1 MFVLTTLTTVALQ
14 QMFGGQFSVLEEVAQ
29 TVFSP
34 RVPLPLFHLVL
45 LPGLA
50 SCRSSRLREMARG
63 SALTNGLC

>member
-14 QMFGGQFSVLEEVAQ
+14 QMFGGQFSVLEEVVQ

-50 SCRSSRLREMARG
+50 HEPHVDPAGFRRWQEDLP
-63 SALTNGLC
+63 